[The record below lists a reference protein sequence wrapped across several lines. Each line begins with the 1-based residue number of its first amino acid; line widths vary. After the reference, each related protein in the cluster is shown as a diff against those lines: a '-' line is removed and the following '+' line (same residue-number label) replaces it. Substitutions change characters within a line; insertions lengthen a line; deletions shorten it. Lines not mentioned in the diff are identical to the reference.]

1 MHFLTL
7 SSMALIFFFSLRIL
21 LLFHNHLKAE
31 ARYSCFVFYQKH
43 SSLIPVACICDS
55 IMPAVGLLEVAGLLI
70 WSVALLIIDT
80 SVKCKAKNVVL
91 CSRTNKLRK
100 NTVEATEQ
108 WLKNYLQVKAICGFW
123 KILIH

>member
-1 MHFLTL
+1 
-7 SSMALIFFFSLRIL
+7 
-21 LLFHNHLKAE
+21 
-31 ARYSCFVFYQKH
+31 
-43 SSLIPVACICDS
+43 
-55 IMPAVGLLEVAGLLI
+55 MPAVGLLEVAGLLI

-108 WLKNYLQVKAICGFW
+108 EISVCTYRDP
-123 KILIH
+123 